1 SPLNPM
7 PVTIDGIVENM
18 QQIQKTQNDILI
30 RLEGTLNTQLTG
42 SEVED
47 VKPIPVKEMGRA
59 VEVIRNYSMTVTNP
73 GNHSAGD
80 VFRRGNDV
88 PALDVSN
95 FKNIMITIL
104 NNGVG
109 DISQSSTLRI
119 FSSKDNVSGDGNA
132 TPYTIFIAEIPRISE
147 GGKLILTGDKTMENV
162 P

>member
-1 SPLNPM
+1 PLPTSNYIQRESGVWVPISKDNPM
-7 PVTIDGIVENM
+7 P
-18 QQIQKTQNDILI
+18 
-30 RLEGTLNTQLTG
+30 TQLTG
-42 SEVED
+42 SNVED
-47 VKPIPVKEMGRA
+47 EKPIPVKEMGRA

-95 FKNIMITIL
+95 YKNIMITIL
-104 NNGVG
+104 NNGIG
-109 DISQSSTLRI
+109 DISRSSTLRI
-119 FSSKDNVSGDGNA
+119 FSSKGNISGDGNA